1 MRTHKS
7 KKELYRYIA
16 IAIAAIV
23 LVTAVL
29 AAIQLWDSGRG
40 VFPSADPDDKYLE
53 HNGTKYVLKDG
64 IETFL
69 VMGLDKYEG
78 TSSADSYN
86 NNQHA
91 DFLML
96 FVFDNNEKKVAA
108 IHINRDTMAKMNVLG
123 VAGQKIDTV
132 TKQISLSHT
141 YGNGKE
147 ISCRNTA
154 HSVSG
159 LLLDIKVNYYMS
171 LTMESISIVNDL
183 VGGVELTVRD
193 DFTGID
199 DTLIKGQTVRLT
211 GEQALCYVQTRY
223 GLEDSSNSSRMERQ
237 KQYLGALYNQSK
249 ELAENDDGFLMNA
262 VSTISNY
269 ILSDRTADE
278 LSTLAK
284 KLSEYEFCGVRD
296 IAGQS
301 VKGEEFM
308 EFYPYEESI
317 KDIVVDLFCQP
328 KN

>member
-1 MRTHKS
+1 MRIYKS

-16 IAIAAIV
+16 IVIAAILLIGV
-23 LVTAVL
+23 VL
-29 AAIQLWDSGRG
+29 AAIQLWDNRRG
-40 VFPSADPDDKYLE
+40 TFPSVNTEDKYLE
-53 HNGTKYVLKDG
+53 HNGTQYVLKEG

-69 VMGLDKYEG
+69 VMGLDKFEG

-86 NNQHA
+86 NDQQA

-96 FVFDNNEKKVAA
+96 FVFNNNENKVTA

-132 TKQISLSHT
+132 TKQISFSHT

-147 ISCRNTA
+147 ISCNNTA

-159 LLLDIKVNYYMS
+159 LLLDTKINSYMS
-171 LTMESISIVNDL
+171 LTMDSIVVVNDI

-193 DFTGID
+193 DFTCID

-211 GEQALCYVQTRY
+211 GEQALNYVQTRY
-223 GLEDSSNSSRMERQ
+223 GLEDSTNSGRMERQ

-249 ELAENDDGFLMNA
+249 ELAESDDSFLLDTVVA
-262 VSTISNY
+262 ISEY

-278 LSTLAK
+278 LSSLAK
-284 KLSEYEFCGVRD
+284 KMSEYEFCGVLD
-296 IAGQS
+296 IEGES
-301 VKGEEFM
+301 VKGKEFM
-308 EFYPYEESI
+308 EFYPDEESI
-317 KDIVVDLFCQP
+317 KKIVLDLFYQP
-328 KN
+328 KD